1 MKLTRRLPTPGMKLT
16 RRTKETASSRGR
28 GWWTRARPAL
38 VASPG
43 RRGTTSATPSTD
55 VTTMV
60 AATVAEDVAAAGE
73 RCVDVAAEAKEVV
86 VVVAVEVEKEA
97 VVARGVSGV
106 VGVVLLLARDE
117 GGVVSGEVAVVPAAV
132 VPVAVEVVAHQVDKV
147 EALHDGVD
155 VVGLLHLVEADVDG
169 AREDE
174 VLRPEGGAHLGDEEG
189 EVLAV
194 GGAGALEE
202 GGVLPVEVGA
212 VEAELQAELDDR
224 VDEGLALRRVGRHR
238 REVPR
243 ASGPSTD

>member
-97 VVARGVSGV
+97 VVARGTLTGS
-106 VGVVLLLARDE
+106 LATTELESRLRTSE
-117 GGVVSGEVAVVPAAV
+117 AAV
-132 VPVAVEVVAHQVDKV
+132 
-147 EALHDGVD
+147 
-155 VVGLLHLVEADVDG
+155 
-169 AREDE
+169 AR
-174 VLRPEGGAHLGDEEG
+174 RA
-189 EVLAV
+189 
-194 GGAGALEE
+194 
-202 GGVLPVEVGA
+202 
-212 VEAELQAELDDR
+212 
-224 VDEGLALRRVGRHR
+224 RRRTPPWT
-238 REVPR
+238 PR
-243 ASGPSTD
+243 ARTKPPPPWTPRARTKPPPKR